1 MVEQIL
7 SKYLTNIEHV
17 WCVVVLHCFVSS
29 RAQCPIW
36 SHDDVDG
43 ANGRFQANLEDLEAE
58 CLTNVPYLSIPD
70 LSLPLSPSLSSGQ
83 ASAHVSLSL
92 GLVPYVLRD
101 HLASAGQGLHP
112 ATFLLLFSQVIQVI
126 AKACRPCLRK
136 RNSRRNLGCSTGAP
150 QLPRIPE
157 NQLDTR

>member
-43 ANGRFQANLEDLEAE
+43 ANGRFH
-58 CLTNVPYLSIPD
+58 TYPYLISPC
-70 LSLPLSPSLSSGQ
+70 LSLPLSPRDKLQPMFLCLSGWCRMCYGTTWHQRAKVCILQLFYYFSHKSSKSSRKP
-83 ASAHVSLSL
+83 A
-92 GLVPYVLRD
+92 D
-101 HLASAGQGLHP
+101 LASGRETPGG
-112 ATFLLLFSQVIQVI
+112 TS
-126 AKACRPCLRK
+126 
-136 RNSRRNLGCSTGAP
+136 GAP
-150 QLPRIPE
+150 QVLHSSRE
-157 NQLDTR
+157 FQRTSWTHAKHR

>member
-58 CLTNVPYLSIPD
+58 CLTNVPYLSIPRD
-70 LSLPLSPSLSSGQ
+70 KLQPMFLCLSGWCRMCYGTTWHQRAKVCILQLFYYFSHKSSKSSRKP
-83 ASAHVSLSL
+83 A
-92 GLVPYVLRD
+92 D
-101 HLASAGQGLHP
+101 LASGRETPGG
-112 ATFLLLFSQVIQVI
+112 TS
-126 AKACRPCLRK
+126 
-136 RNSRRNLGCSTGAP
+136 GAP
-150 QLPRIPE
+150 QVLHSSRE
-157 NQLDTR
+157 FQRTSWTHAKHR